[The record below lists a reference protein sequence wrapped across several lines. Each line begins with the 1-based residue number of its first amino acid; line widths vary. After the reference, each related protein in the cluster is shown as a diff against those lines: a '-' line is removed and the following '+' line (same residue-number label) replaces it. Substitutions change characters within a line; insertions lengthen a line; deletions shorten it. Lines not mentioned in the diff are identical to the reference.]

1 MEPLHE
7 GDPDAVDG
15 WQVVGRLWSSGPITA
30 FKATN
35 GAVSSELQFL
45 QFDAATAEAM
55 REAFHDEVNRVAA
68 LGQGRMPSV
77 LASSFGDGHAWIAME
92 YVPGQNLGDRVA
104 SRGPLGLAEWDELA
118 ECLLSSLDEVHAT
131 GIVHRDVT
139 PASIIF
145 AEGGPRLT
153 GLGVAQVAVDAG
165 MSTAAV
171 FSRAL
176 MWLSPEQIEGAQ
188 ATSDSDLFS
197 AGSTLSF
204 AATGRQ
210 PWGPMGTPTA
220 EVIDRIVR
228 SAPDTTGLSY
238 EQLRLIS
245 ALTAKDSSFRSMNL
259 EVIRVGGPVIEVRT
273 EIPDALPAKSDAV
286 LEPATEPAVSTA
298 RALTKAPVA
307 MLSLHPREQQ
317 RDLTVR
323 SRRNLTIAGAAAA
336 LAVLVLVAFVAL
348 GHRTAPDPTS
358 QPGPEPARSSS
369 SAGGESASD
378 AASPAEE
385 PPNYVTRVNYVED
398 PIPDK
403 TFTNS
408 LEWEFDVCSQDR
420 ELAQTRF
427 VSRIA
432 LYEVKSGKWSRIA
445 AKAVVLTPGR
455 CKAGQFNI
463 TIAAEEVAPDSGQV
477 GKGWLDC
484 VKHRVITP
492 ETATFAK
499 SYIDFCVQTRAEVA

>member
-15 WQVVGRLWSSGPITA
+15 WQIVGRLWSSGSITA

-77 LASSFGDGHAWIAME
+77 LASSFGDGHAWLAME

-104 SRGPLGLAEWDELA
+104 SRGPLGSAQWDELA
-118 ECLLSSLDEVHAT
+118 ECLVSSLDEVHAA

-139 PASIIF
+139 PASMIL

-153 GLGVAQVAVDAG
+153 GLGVAQVAADAG
-165 MSTAAV
+165 MPTAAV

-197 AGSTLSF
+197 AGSTLSL

-210 PWGPMGTPTA
+210 PWGPIGTPTA

-259 EVIRVGGPVIEVRT
+259 EVIRAGGPVIELQT
-273 EIPDALPAKSDAV
+273 EIPVALPAKSDSV
-286 LEPATEPAVSTA
+286 LEPAPEPAVSTA

-307 MLSLHPREQQ
+307 MHPLEQP

-336 LAVLVLVAFVAL
+336 LAVFALGAFFIL
-348 GHRTAPDPTS
+348 GHRTAPNPTS
-358 QPGPEPARSSS
+358 QSGAEPARSSS
-369 SAGGESASD
+369 SAGGASASD
-378 AASPAEE
+378 AASPAEG
-385 PPNYVTRVNYVED
+385 PPNYVTRVNYVKD

-403 TFTNS
+403 TFTDS

-432 LYEVKSGKWSRIA
+432 LYEVKAGKWSRIA
-445 AKAVVLTPGR
+445 AKPVVLTPGR

-463 TIAAEEVAPDSGQV
+463 TIAAEEVAPDRGQV